1 VGTSLCPRG
10 GEQRGLAI
18 KLPAHPA
25 SFLNK
30 FILNPNFPLNRK
42 FVIPAKAGIQMI
54 KKPCEAGQNKGADR
68 CAKYYFCWIPAFAGM
83 TGLMENLG

>member
-1 VGTSLCPRG
+1 
-10 GEQRGLAI
+10 
-18 KLPAHPA
+18 
-25 SFLNK
+25 
-30 FILNPNFPLNRK
+30 
-42 FVIPAKAGIQMI
+42 MI

>member
-1 VGTSLCPRG
+1 LSYQGDYFTPL
-10 GEQRGLAI
+10 I
-18 KLPAHPA
+18 
-25 SFLNK
+25 
-30 FILNPNFPLNRK
+30 PNFPLDRK

-54 KKPCEAGQNKGADR
+54 KKPCEAGQNKGVDR